1 MPDRTTKQHISPQE
15 KKNML
20 LVALLGQIGVLTL
33 VIVLAAAFG
42 GLALDAKLG
51 TKPWFTIGLL
61 IASIPVSL
69 FIMIWISR
77 KTITK
82 IKATNSATVEKEETI
97 GKEA

>member
-1 MPDRTTKQHISPQE
+1 MPDRTKNQQISPQD

-20 LVALLGQIGVLTL
+20 LAALLGQIGVLTL
-33 VIVLAAAFG
+33 AIVLAAAFG

-69 FIMIWISR
+69 LLMIWIAR

-82 IKATNSATVEKEETI
+82 IKATNSATAEKEETI
-97 GKEA
+97 GKNT

>member
-1 MPDRTTKQHISPQE
+1 MSSQKKDPALSKQN

-20 LVALLGQIGVLTL
+20 LAALLGQIGVLTL

-42 GLALDAKLG
+42 GMALDARFD

-69 FIMIWISR
+69 LLMVWISR
-77 KTITK
+77 KTVAK
-82 IKATNSATVEKEETI
+82 IKAADSEEIVEEETI
-97 GKEA
+97 GKS